1 MSNFNDSK
9 ISKPEVMKSES
20 TKPKTNKSKC
30 MPPGVNAFIDTPGDC
45 NYVFKDAVDIFDG
58 FEVDANFVEASRSA
72 VMFGTSSVSIP
83 SAPTVGFRG
92 GKAIFYHSDTPVS
105 SPGWS
110 TKNVASMYSK
120 SCNNISVS
128 EFHN

>member
-1 MSNFNDSK
+1 MANFNDSK
-9 ISKPEVMKSES
+9 ITKPKPM
-20 TKPKTNKSKC
+20 KPKTNKSKSI
-30 MPPGVNAFIDTPGDC
+30 PPGVNAFIDTPGGC
-45 NYVFKDAVDIFDG
+45 KYVFKDAIEDIFDG

-72 VMFGTSSVSIP
+72 VMFGTSSVVPIP

-92 GKAIFYHSDTPVS
+92 GKASVYHSETVDVS

-110 TKNVASMYSK
+110 TKNVVSVYAK
-120 SCNNISVS
+120 PCNNIGVS

>member
-1 MSNFNDSK
+1 
-9 ISKPEVMKSES
+9 
-20 TKPKTNKSKC
+20 
-30 MPPGVNAFIDTPGDC
+30 
-45 NYVFKDAVDIFDG
+45 VFKDAIEDIFDG

-72 VMFGTSSVSIP
+72 VMFGTSSVVPIP

-92 GKAIFYHSDTPVS
+92 GKASVYLSETAAVS

-110 TKNVASMYSK
+110 TKNVASMYAK
-120 SCNNISVS
+120 PCNNISVS

>member
-1 MSNFNDSK
+1 MANFNDSK
-9 ISKPEVMKSES
+9 ITKPES
-20 TKPKTNKSKC
+20 TKPKTIKSKSI
-30 MPPGVNAFIDTPGDC
+30 PLGVNAFIDTPGGC
-45 NYVFKDAVDIFDG
+45 KYVFKDAIDIFDG

-72 VMFGTSSVSIP
+72 VMFGTSSVVSIP

-92 GKAIFYHSDTPVS
+92 GKAIVYHSETPVS

-120 SCNNISVS
+120 PCNNISVS